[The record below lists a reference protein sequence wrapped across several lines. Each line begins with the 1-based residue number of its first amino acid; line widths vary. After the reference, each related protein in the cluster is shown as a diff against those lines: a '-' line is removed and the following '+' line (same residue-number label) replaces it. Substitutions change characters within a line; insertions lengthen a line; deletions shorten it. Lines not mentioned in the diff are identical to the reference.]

1 MSFSSR
7 AALLSFVLVWPGQPI
22 DDAARAWVQA
32 HRTPVLEAPMRFA
45 SDRARTVLF
54 AGGALALLA
63 GPSGRAFVL
72 ESVVALLP
80 VNLVVEGLKWGVN
93 RTRPDGEHKRSNSS
107 FPSSH
112 AANAFTLAAVIMRR
126 WRRAAIP
133 AWIAATFV
141 ALSRVYLDRH
151 WLSDVAF
158 ALPLGLGSAWLAG
171 RFMHRRQAT
180 KPASTAS

>member
-1 MSFSSR
+1 MSLTRR
-7 AALLSFVLVWPGQPI
+7 AALLSFVLAWPGQSI

-45 SDRARTVLF
+45 SDRARTVLI

-112 AANAFTLAAVIMRR
+112 AANAFAIAAVITRR

-133 AWIAATFV
+133 AWLVATFV
-141 ALSRVYLDRH
+141 AASRVYLDRH

-158 ALPLGLGSAWLAG
+158 ALVVGVAGAWLAG
-171 RFMHRRQAT
+171 RFMLRKVSKTA
-180 KPASTAS
+180 ATAS